1 MTTEQ
6 FIALA
11 TGNGGSVVILIGGI
25 ITAYRYLIN
34 HHIPATDRRWR
45 GMMDSHE
52 EDRTVFREALASLTS
67 RVDAVHADVKDIKER
82 ITK

>member
-1 MTTEQ
+1 MTADQ

-45 GMMDSHE
+45 EMMDSHE
-52 EDRTVFREALASLTS
+52 EDRSAFREALATLSN
-67 RVDAVHADVKDIKER
+67 RVNAVHADVKDIKER

>member
-1 MTTEQ
+1 MTADQ

-25 ITAYRYLIN
+25 VTAYRYLIN
-34 HHIPATDRRWR
+34 HHIPATDRRWSA
-45 GMMDSHE
+45 MMESHE
-52 EDRTVFREALASLTS
+52 EDRSAFRDALATLSG

>member
-1 MTTEQ
+1 MTADQ

-45 GMMDSHE
+45 EMMDSHE

-67 RVDAVHADVKDIKER
+67 RVDAVHADVKDIKQR
-82 ITK
+82 ITQ